1 MALCKLFFEMIP
13 NKTANFVKNINTM
26 QTGYHYNDGWFA
38 LTGGWTVILNNNNVT
53 YEYNRKM
60 MYDFYLANN

>member
-1 MALCKLFFEMIP
+1 MSGPDWAFSRCFAI
-13 NKTANFVKNINTM
+13 
-26 QTGYHYNDGWFA
+26 FA